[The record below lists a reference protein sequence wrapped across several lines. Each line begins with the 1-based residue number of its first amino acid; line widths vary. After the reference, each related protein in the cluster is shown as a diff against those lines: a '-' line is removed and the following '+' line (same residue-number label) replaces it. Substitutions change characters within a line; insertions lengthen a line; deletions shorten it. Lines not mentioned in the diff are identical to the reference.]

1 MSKCKSLVRSILSS
15 PPPTLKEVARA
26 AGVSRATASR
36 VLSEQRPSGDR
47 TRRAAETRRA
57 VERAARA
64 LGYVPNQ
71 TARSLRTGRT
81 SSIAL
86 VIPEPVIRLFGD
98 PLFPR
103 VVRGI
108 TDVLA
113 ASDLQLVLLAP
124 QTRADENRLEHYLT
138 SGHVDGALLLSLHG
152 DDPLPGRLAEHG
164 LPAVVGGRPPAGS
177 RVSYADVDNVGGA
190 VAATRH
196 LCEGGR
202 RRVATITG
210 PLDMPAARDRLDGY
224 RQALR
229 AAGLRSSRSLVESGD
244 FSRNGGEGAMR
255 TLLEREP
262 RLDAVFVASDLMAAG
277 ALQVLSETG
286 RAVPADV
293 AVVGFD
299 DSPFAASTIPPLS
312 SVMQPI
318 EELGREMTRLLLAA
332 IESRDR
338 VARQVILATDLVV
351 RASSGG

>member
-1 MSKCKSLVRSILSS
+1 VRSILSDS
-15 PPPTLKEVARA
+15 PPTLKEVARV

-36 VLSEQRPSGDR
+36 VLSEPRPPDDLS
-47 TRRAAETRRA
+47 RRAAETRRA
-57 VERAARA
+57 VERAART
-64 LGYVPNQ
+64 LGYVPNR

-81 SSIAL
+81 HSVAL

-108 TDVLA
+108 TEVLS

-124 QTRADENRLEHYLT
+124 QARDDEHRLEPYLT

-152 DDPLPGRLAEHG
+152 DDPLPGRLAEHR
-164 LPAVVGGRPPAGS
+164 LPVVVGGRPPAGS

-190 VAATRH
+190 VAAAQH
-196 LCEGGR
+196 LCEQGR
-202 RRVATITG
+202 RRIATITG
-210 PLDMPAARDRLDGY
+210 PPDMPAAQDRLDGY
-224 RQALR
+224 RHALR
-229 AAGLRSSRSLVESGD
+229 AAGLPLLRALAESGD
-244 FSRNGGEGAMR
+244 FSRDGGERAMR
-255 TLLEREP
+255 VLLEREP
-262 RLDAVFVASDLMAAG
+262 GLDAVFVASDLMAAG
-277 ALQVLSETG
+277 ALQVLNETG
-286 RAVPADV
+286 RRVPADV

-338 VARQVILATDLVV
+338 VPRRVILATELIV

>member
-1 MSKCKSLVRSILSS
+1 VRSIQSS
-15 PPPTLKEVARA
+15 SPPTLKEVARA

-36 VLSEQRPSGDR
+36 VLSEPRPPGDLS
-47 TRRAAETRRA
+47 RRAAETRRA
-57 VERAARA
+57 VERAARS
-64 LGYVPNQ
+64 LGYVPNR

-81 SSIAL
+81 RSVAL
-86 VIPEPVIRLFGD
+86 VIPEPAIRLLGD

-108 TDVLA
+108 TEVLA

-124 QTRADENRLEHYLT
+124 QARDDEDRLGSYLT

-152 DDPLPGRLAEHG
+152 DDPLPARLAGHR
-164 LPAVVGGRPPAGS
+164 LPVVVGGRPPAGS
-177 RVSYADVDNVGGA
+177 GVSYADVDNLGGA
-190 VAATRH
+190 VAATLH
-196 LCEGGR
+196 LSGLGR
-202 RRVATITG
+202 RRIATITG
-210 PLDMPAARDRLDGY
+210 PPDMPAAQDRLEGY

-229 AAGLRSSRSLVESGD
+229 TAGLPVDGALAESGD
-244 FSRNGGEGAMR
+244 FTRDGGERAMR
-255 TLLEREP
+255 ALLEREP
-262 RLDAVFVASDLMAAG
+262 ALDAAFVASDLMAAG

-286 RAVPADV
+286 RRVPGDV

-332 IESRDR
+332 IESREL
-338 VARQVILATDLVV
+338 VARRVILSTELVV

>member
-1 MSKCKSLVRSILSS
+1 VRSILSS
-15 PPPTLKEVARA
+15 SPPTLKEVARA

-36 VLSEQRPSGDR
+36 VLSETRPPGDL

-57 VERAARA
+57 VERAARS
-64 LGYVPNQ
+64 LGYIPNR

-81 SSIAL
+81 NSIAL
-86 VIPEPVIRLFGD
+86 VIPEPAIRLFGD

-108 TDVLA
+108 TEVLA
-113 ASDLQLVLLAP
+113 ASELQLVLLAP
-124 QTRADENRLEHYLT
+124 QTRADEDRLEHYLT

-190 VAATRH
+190 VAATQH
-196 LCEGGR
+196 LCARGR
-202 RRVATITG
+202 RRIATISG

-229 AAGLRSSRSLVESGD
+229 AAGMRVSQPLMESGD
-244 FSRNGGEGAMR
+244 FSRDGGERAMR
-255 TLLEREP
+255 VLLEREP

-277 ALQVLSETG
+277 ALQVLSERG

-332 IESRDR
+332 IATRDR
-338 VARQVILATDLVV
+338 VPRRVVLATDLVV

>member
-1 MSKCKSLVRSILSS
+1 MRSILSS
-15 PPPTLKEVARA
+15 SPPTLKEVASA

-36 VLSEQRPSGDR
+36 VLSEPRPPGELS
-47 TRRAAETRRA
+47 RRAAETRQA
-57 VERAARA
+57 VERAARS
-64 LGYVPNQ
+64 LGYVPNR

-81 SSIAL
+81 RSVAL
-86 VIPEPVIRLFGD
+86 VIPEPAIRLFGD

-108 TDVLA
+108 TEVLY

-124 QTRADENRLEHYLT
+124 QSRDDEDRLEPYLT

-152 DDPLPGRLAEHG
+152 DDPLPGRLAEQR
-164 LPAVVGGRPPAGS
+164 LPVVVGGRPPAGS

-190 VAATRH
+190 IAATAH
-196 LCEGGR
+196 LAGLGR
-202 RRVATITG
+202 RRIATITG
-210 PLDMPAARDRLDGY
+210 PPDMPAARDRLDGY

-229 AAGLRSSRSLVESGD
+229 SAGIRPAAGLAESGD
-244 FSRNGGEGAMR
+244 FSRDGGERAMR
-255 TLLEREP
+255 TLLDRER

-286 RAVPADV
+286 RRVPADV

-318 EELGREMTRLLLAA
+318 EELGREMARLLLASM
-332 IESRDR
+332 ESREQVVR
-338 VARQVILATDLVV
+338 RVILATELIV